1 MGAHPPASVCALGL
15 LHCLL
20 SPRSLGLPQAVHNL
34 RV

>member
-1 MGAHPPASVCALGL
+1 MGAHPPASVCALG